1 MGRGERGGG
10 RAISS
15 KGVCGHGGGM
25 KFKPMGDRL
34 LVRRD
39 KAATESRGG
48 IIIPDDAKQREAS
61 GTVLAIVAGK
71 WLSEAKQ
78 YQRPE
83 AKGGDRPCFNIYD
96 WRGDDFHNERTLD

>member
-1 MGRGERGGG
+1 
-10 RAISS
+10 
-15 KGVCGHGGGM
+15 M

-61 GTVLAIVAGK
+61 GTVLAVGAGK

-83 AKGGDRPCFNIYD
+83 AKVGDRVCFNMYGGCEI
-96 WRGDDFHNERTLD
+96 DFDNERLVILKEDEDVLGIWQSPKEK